1 MRFNIRDKEYIDINN
16 NVFIYLENSKNID
29 EISFC
34 WYNERLLYVKSI
46 ENKVLNIPYNN
57 INEVYRFI
65 EYIFR
70 FIINKFNRENK
81 KFEILFINYRF
92 DMIIKENNV
101 YRINIFNGSH
111 RNTVN
116 SMTTLKIVASNNHN
130 EIIKTL
136 ENINDVLVINAKWE
150 LKYTNESKNEIDE
163 IVKSFN
169 IK

>member
-1 MRFNIRDKEYIDINN
+1 MRFNIRDETCIDIKENI
-16 NVFIYLENSKNID
+16 FTYLEYSKNID

-70 FIINKFNRENK
+70 FIINKYNKENN
-81 KFEILFINYRF
+81 KFEIVFINYRF
-92 DMIIKENNV
+92 DMIIKEDNV
-101 YRINIFNGSH
+101 YRIYIFNGSH